1 MAAVVLQ
8 GTATVAKQALG
19 ELRRPLNVPAEWS
32 PIALIRCG
40 GFRIGETRFI
50 FGEPVLWS

>member
-8 GTATVAKQALG
+8 GGSTVAKQALG
-19 ELRRPLNVPAEWS
+19 ELRLPLNVPAEWS
-32 PIALIRCG
+32 PNALIRCG